1 MDEIKEFIVIEE
13 EEGDRLD
20 IYLSGQLGDMSR
32 SYIQKLIKEKQ
43 FELVASYMLRYEC
56 NNNPFEMRRNT
67 ILDFIRENTY
77 AYVGDERKMLI
88 EAKAAEIMQ
97 TGVKFK
103 DACHVASAVYA
114 KCEYFISTDKRL
126 LKYKSEA
133 IKMVSPI
140 EFIIEMEE
148 TLYDGKH
155 D

>member
-1 MDEIKEFIVIEE
+1 
-13 EEGDRLD
+13 
-20 IYLSGQLGDMSR
+20 
-32 SYIQKLIKEKQ
+32 
-43 FELVASYMLRYEC
+43 
-56 NNNPFEMRRNT
+56 MRRNT

-126 LKYKSEA
+126 LKYKSEE

-140 EFIIEMEE
+140 EFIIER
-148 TLYDGKH
+148 KSVV
-155 D
+155 

>member
-1 MDEIKEFIVIEE
+1 MSIV
-13 EEGDRLD
+13 GSDVKPLK
-20 IYLSGQLGDMSR
+20 IYLD
-32 SYIQKLIKEKQ
+32 
-43 FELVASYMLRYEC
+43 
-56 NNNPFEMRRNT
+56 
-67 ILDFIRENTY
+67 ENTY

-155 D
+155 DWNYEQGDEMFDAASGSNEASLFEKSHPFTGEAIRL